1 MFKITNDQ
9 MPKLLSAIAESKDIF
24 LPINNNGVTNFGF
37 YKEDCTPDLETL
49 KTVKSAKDAFFPQ
62 SEGLYAVTTEE
73 GKMKIS
79 EEEYCNKDFVIFG
92 VRPCDVRSFDVL
104 DKVFLSDPVD
114 TYYAARRAHGIVV
127 SLACHQPEESC
138 FCATFDI
145 DAAEP
150 NADVAMWNIEGGY
163 AWEAKTEKGQAL
175 TESVKAILEEADVA
189 SEVETEKNNIR
200 AIINVLPNSKLDLS
214 AFGAGKTDDLFNS
227 PMWTELSNACL
238 GCGTCT
244 FSCPTCQCYDIKD
257 FNTGHGVER
266 YRCWDSCMYHDFT
279 LCAHGTNRQTQMQ
292 RFRQR
297 FMHKLVYFPDREGM
311 FSCVGCGRCVDK
323 CPQSLNIVKVIK
335 RMGGNSNV

>member
-1 MFKITNDQ
+1 M
-9 MPKLLSAIAESKDIF
+9 
-24 LPINNNGVTNFGF
+24 
-37 YKEDCTPDLETL
+37 KEVISTPD
-49 KTVKSAKDAFFPQ
+49 APA
-62 SEGLYAVTTEE
+62 AVGPYSQAIKAGNTIY
-73 GKMKIS
+73 IS
-79 EEEYCNKDFVIFG
+79 GQLGINPATGDFDQNEIK
-92 VRPCDVRSFDVL
+92 CQT
-104 DKVFLSDPVD
+104 K
-114 TYYAARRAHGIVV
+114 
-127 SLACHQPEESC
+127 
-138 FCATFDI
+138 
-145 DAAEP
+145 
-150 NADVAMWNIEGGY
+150 
-163 AWEAKTEKGQAL
+163 QAL
-175 TESVKAILEEADVA
+175 ENIKAILEEADVA
-189 SEVETEKNNIR
+189 KEVETEKNCIR
-200 AIINVLPNSKLDLS
+200 TIISVLPNSKLDLS

-257 FNTGHGVER
+257 FNTGHGVSR